1 MWLRLLVPLTLM
13 WPVLALAAEGT
24 SLNRYRATP
33 ARELLA
39 LAFCILTYFVVWV
52 MLDLVV
58 ESVGGNVVISIIVAT
73 LLSLVAIPFL
83 LFLGFK
89 IFGVRPGETGG
100 AHSSS

>member
-1 MWLRLLVPLTLM
+1 MWLRFLVPLTLM

-39 LAFCILTYFVVWV
+39 LAFCISTYFVVWFL
-52 MLDLVV
+52 LDRVI
-58 ESVGGNVVISIIVAT
+58 ESVTGIVAVGIIVAT
-73 LLSLVAIPFL
+73 LLSLAAIPFL

-89 IFGVRPGETGG
+89 IFGVRPGE
-100 AHSSS
+100 AAEPHP

>member
-39 LAFCILTYFVVWV
+39 LAFCILSYFVVWV
-52 MLDLVV
+52 ILDRVI
-58 ESVGGNVVISIIVAT
+58 ESVTGNVAVGVIVAT
-73 LLSLVAIPFL
+73 VLSLAAIPLL

-89 IFGVRPGETGG
+89 IFGVSPGAAGDP
-100 AHSSS
+100 HSS

>member
-39 LAFCILTYFVVWV
+39 LGFCILTYFVMWA
-52 MLDLVV
+52 LVDR
-58 ESVGGNVVISIIVAT
+58 VIEAVTGTVAAGIIVAT

-83 LFLGFK
+83 LLLGFK
-89 IFGVRPGETGG
+89 IFGVSPSG
-100 AHSSS
+100 AEDAH